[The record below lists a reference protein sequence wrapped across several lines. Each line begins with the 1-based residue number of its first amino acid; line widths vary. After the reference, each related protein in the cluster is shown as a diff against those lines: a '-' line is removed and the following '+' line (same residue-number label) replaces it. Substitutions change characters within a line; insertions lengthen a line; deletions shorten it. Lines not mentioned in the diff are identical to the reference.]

1 MGVVSNVEQPR
12 ILLMVIFF
20 HEDITQPDG
29 ILVKMVIVILNVGV
43 ITTSILLITLTIIN
57 GIGKNSVK
65 IGLKNYEVSILNQE
79 NILMLN

>member
-1 MGVVSNVEQPR
+1 MDVVSNVEQPR
-12 ILLMVIFF
+12 ILLMVISF

-29 ILVKMVIVILNVGV
+29 ILVEMVIVILNAGH
-43 ITTSILLITLTIIN
+43 IILLTATITMSITSGTKIS
-57 GIGKNSVK
+57 SVK